1 MTDLLLIIDR
11 LVANDLNENEID
23 DLTDQ
28 LVYWV
33 KNTAARA

>member
-23 DLTDQ
+23 DLTDPAG
-28 LVYWV
+28 VE
-33 KNTAARA
+33 AR